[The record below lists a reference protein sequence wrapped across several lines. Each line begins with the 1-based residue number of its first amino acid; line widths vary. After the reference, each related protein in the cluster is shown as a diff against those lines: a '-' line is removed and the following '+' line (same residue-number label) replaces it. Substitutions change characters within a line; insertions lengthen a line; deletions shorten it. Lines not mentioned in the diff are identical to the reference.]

1 MKKVLSL
8 VLTFVMLLSLA
19 ACGNTPTSET
29 QGTTAAQTTAVQT
42 TAAQTTQPA
51 GAKYHIGIVTG
62 TYSQAEDEARG
73 AEYLIKKY
81 GDVKDGGMIKHVT
94 YPDNFAS
101 ELETTI
107 SVIAGLADDPLMK
120 AIIVNQAVGGTA
132 PAFQQIKQKR
142 PDILCLCGMPQEDPN
157 VISQCADLI
166 SDCDN
171 ISRGYYMV
179 KNAKAMGADTFVHI
193 SFPRHMSIE
202 LLARRR
208 AIMEEACKEFGLK
221 FAFETAPDPATDIGL
236 AGAQAQLLQMMPG
249 LIAKYGKNA
258 AFFTTNDGLSEP
270 LIKQVVDNGVI
281 YVEND
286 TPTPLIGFSAALS
299 LDLKDVAGDFP
310 AIMKR
315 IEKAVVD
322 KGESGRVGACAYSFS
337 YCNSAALGEFAMS
350 VIDGKAKIDDTKA
363 LIVAFNTLTPGCNWI
378 TSKYADAK
386 SNQVMNN
393 YNLVLE
399 DTYIFGKGY
408 SGSVNEPVPEKY
420 LSIK

>member
-1 MKKVLSL
+1 MKKVIGLA
-8 VLTFVMLLSLA
+8 LTLVMLLGLA
-19 ACGNTPTSET
+19 ACGTPTSK
-29 QGTTAAQTTAVQT
+29 GN
-42 TAAQTTQPA
+42 
-51 GAKYHIGIVTG
+51 AKYHIGIVTG

-73 AEYLIKKY
+73 AEALIKEF

-107 SVIAGLADDPLMK
+107 SVIVGLADDKDMK

-132 PAFQQIKQKR
+132 PAFKQIKEKR
-142 PDILCLCGMPQEDPN
+142 PDILLLCGMPQEDPN

-166 SDCDN
+166 SDNDN

-179 KNAKAMGADTFVHI
+179 KNAKDMGAKTFVHI

-208 AIMEEACKEFGLK
+208 AIMEVACKDLGLK

-249 LIAKYGKNA
+249 LIAKYGKDT

-270 LIKQVVDNGVI
+270 LIKQVIAGGAI

-286 TPTPLIGFSAALS
+286 TPTPLIGFPAALN

-310 AIMKR
+310 AITKK
-315 IEKAVVD
+315 IEDAVKA
-322 KGESGRVGACAYSFS
+322 KGESGRVGLCAYSFS
-337 YCNSAALGEFAMS
+337 YCNSAALGKFAMS

-363 LIVAFNTLTPGCNWI
+363 LIDAYNAVTPGCKWI
-378 TSKYADAK
+378 TTKYKDAK
-386 SNQVMNN
+386 SGQVMNN
-393 YNLVLE
+393 YLLVLE
-399 DTYIFGKGY
+399 DTYIIGKGY
-408 SGSVNEPVPEKY
+408 SGVVNTPVPDKY
-420 LSIK
+420 QSIK

>member
-1 MKKVLSL
+1 MKRVLALVLALVTVLSL
-8 VLTFVMLLSLA
+8 VACAKPAEPA
-19 ACGNTPTSET
+19 AAPAATPAA
-29 QGTTAAQTTAVQT
+29 TTE
-42 TAAQTTQPA
+42 QPA
-51 GAKYHIGIVTG
+51 AGTYHIGIVTG

-107 SVIAGLADDPLMK
+107 SVIAGLADDPDMK
-120 AIIVNQAVGGTA
+120 AIIVNQGVGGTA
-132 PAFQQIKQKR
+132 PAFQQIREKR
-142 PDILCLCGMPQEDPN
+142 PDILLLVGMPQEDPN
-157 VISQCADLI
+157 VISQAADLV
-166 SDCDN
+166 SDVDN

-179 KNAKAMGADTFVHI
+179 KNAKDMGAKTFVHI

-208 AIMEEACKEFGLK
+208 AIMEEACKDLGIA

-249 LIAKYGKNA
+249 LIAKYGKDA

-270 LIKQVVDNGVI
+270 LIKQVIDNGAI
-281 YVEND
+281 YGEND
-286 TPTPLIGFSAALS
+286 TPTPLIGFPAALS

-310 AIMKR
+310 AITKK
-315 IEKAVVD
+315 IEDAVVA
-322 KGESGRVGACAYSFS
+322 KGASGRIAVAPFSFS
-337 YCNSAALGEFAMS
+337 YCNSAALGEFAKN

-363 LIVAFNTLTPGCNWI
+363 VIEAFNSLTPGGNWI
-378 TSKYADAK
+378 TT
-386 SNQVMNN
+386 N
-393 YNLVLE
+393 YQDVKTGEVKKNYLLVLE

-408 SGSVNEPVPEKY
+408 TGSTSTPVPEKY
-420 LSIK
+420 MSIK

>member
-1 MKKVLSL
+1 MVKKVLSL
-8 VLTFVMLLSLA
+8 ILVLAMSLSIA
-19 ACGNTPTSET
+19 ACGQKTS
-29 QGTTAAQTTAVQT
+29 GGDTTGQQTTGEQT
-42 TAAQTTQPA
+42 QKPA
-51 GAKYHIGIVTG
+51 EAKYHIGIVTG
-62 TYSQAEDEARG
+62 TYSQTEDEARG
-73 AEYLIKKY
+73 AEALIKEY

-132 PAFQQIKQKR
+132 PAFQQIRQKR
-142 PDILCLCGMPQEDPN
+142 PDILLLCGMPQEDPN
-157 VISQCADLI
+157 VISQAADLI

-179 KNAKAMGADTFVHI
+179 KNAQAMGAKTFVHI
-193 SFPRHMSIE
+193 SFPRHMSVE

-208 AIMEEACKEFGLK
+208 AIIEEACKDLGLK
-221 FAFETAPDPATDIGL
+221 YAFETAPDPATDIGV

-249 LIAKYGKNA
+249 LIAKYGKDT

-270 LIKQVVDNGVI
+270 LIKQVVDNGAI

-286 TPTPLIGFSAALS
+286 TPTPLIGFPAALN

-310 AIMKR
+310 AITKR
-315 IEKAVVD
+315 IEQAIVD

-337 YCNSAALGEFAMS
+337 YCNSAALGKFAMS
-350 VIDGKAKIDDTKA
+350 VIEGKAKINDTNA
-363 LIVAFNTLTPGCNWI
+363 LIEAYDAVTPGCKWV
-378 TSKYADAK
+378 TSKYKDAK
-386 SNQVMNN
+386 TNEVKDN
-393 YNLVLE
+393 YLLVLE

-408 SGSVNEPVPEKY
+408 SGSIDTPVPEKY
-420 LSIK
+420 LSIH

>member
-1 MKKVLSL
+1 LKKVIVLF
-8 VLTFVMLLSLA
+8 LTFAMLLSVTSCGKPANNPSGDKA
-19 ACGNTPTSET
+19 AF
-29 QGTTAAQTTAVQT
+29 
-42 TAAQTTQPA
+42 
-51 GAKYHIGIVTG
+51 HIGIVTG

-73 AEYLIKKY
+73 AEALIKQY

-132 PAFQQIKQKR
+132 PAFQQIRAKR
-142 PDILCLCGMPQEDPN
+142 PDILLLCGMPQEDPN
-157 VISQCADLI
+157 VISQAADLI

-171 ISRGYYMV
+171 ISRGYYMI
-179 KNAKAMGADTFVHI
+179 KNAKAMGAKNFVHI
-193 SFPRHMSIE
+193 SFPRHMSVE
-202 LLARRR
+202 LLSRRR
-208 AIMEEACKEFGLK
+208 NIMEQACKDLEINFY
-221 FAFETAPDPATDIGL
+221 FETAPDPATDIGL

-249 LIAKYGKNA
+249 LIAKYGKDT

-270 LIKQVVDNGVI
+270 LIKQVVDNGAI

-286 TPTPLIGFSAALS
+286 TPTPLIGFSAALG

-310 AIMKR
+310 AIVKR
-315 IEKAVVD
+315 IEEAVKA

-337 YCNSAALGEFAMS
+337 YCNSAALGQFAID
-350 VIDGKAKIDDTKA
+350 VINSKCKIDDTQA
-363 LIVAFNTLTPGCNWI
+363 LIAAYNKVTPGCQWT

-386 SNQVMNN
+386 TGEVKNN
-393 YNLVLE
+393 YLLVLE

-408 SGSVNEPVPEKY
+408 SGVTSEPVPDKY
-420 LSIK
+420 KSIK

>member
-1 MKKVLSL
+1 MKKVLAL
-8 VLTFVMLLSLA
+8 VVTFVMLLSIA
-19 ACGNTPTSET
+19 ACGGSQPTQQTTAAPAQTT
-29 QGTTAAQTTAVQT
+29 QAAQTTK
-42 TAAQTTQPA
+42 PA

-73 AEYLIKKY
+73 AEALIKEF

-107 SVIAGLADDPLMK
+107 SVITGLADDPLMK
-120 AIIVNQAVGGTA
+120 AIIVNQGVGGTA
-132 PAFQQIKQKR
+132 PAFKQIREKH
-142 PDILCLCGMPQEDPN
+142 PDILLLVGMPQEDPN
-157 VISQCADLI
+157 VISQVADII

-171 ISRGYYMV
+171 ISRGYYMI

-208 AIMEEACKEFGLK
+208 AIMEAACKDLGVK

-270 LIKQVVDNGVI
+270 LIKQVVNNGAI

-310 AIMKR
+310 AITKR

-337 YCNSAALGEFAMS
+337 YCNSAALGKFAMS
-350 VIDGKAKIDDTKA
+350 VIEGKAKKDDTKA
-363 LIVAFNTLTPGCNWI
+363 IIAAFNSLTPGCEWI
-378 TSKYADAK
+378 TSKYKDASTNK
-386 SNQVMNN
+386 VMDN
-393 YNLVLE
+393 YLLVLE

-408 SGSVNEPVPEKY
+408 SGSTKEPVPEKY
-420 LSIK
+420 LSITK

>member
-8 VLTFVMLLSLA
+8 MLAFVMTLSLT
-19 ACGNTPTSET
+19 ACGSKT
-29 QGTTAAQTTAVQT
+29 QQTQ
-42 TAAQTTQPA
+42 QPA
-51 GAKYHIGIVTG
+51 GDQKAAAGGAKYHIGIATG

-73 AEYLIKKY
+73 AEELVKKY
-81 GDVKDGGMIKHVT
+81 GDVKDGGIIKHVT

-120 AIIVNQAVGGTA
+120 AIIVNQAVPGTA

-142 PDILCLCGMPQEDPN
+142 PDILLLCGMPQEDPN
-157 VISQCADLI
+157 VISQTADLVL
-166 SDCDN
+166 DNDN

-179 KNAKAMGADTFVHI
+179 KNSKDMGAKNFVHI
-193 SFPRHMSIE
+193 SFPRHMSVE

-208 AIMEEACKEFGLK
+208 AIMEQACKDLGLN
-221 FAFETAPDPATDIGL
+221 FYFETAPDPATDIGL

-249 LIAKYGKNA
+249 MIAKYGKDT

-270 LIKQVVDNGVI
+270 LIKTVVENGAI
-281 YVEND
+281 YPEND

-310 AIMKR
+310 AILKR

-322 KGESGRVGACAYSFS
+322 KGDGGRVGVCAYSFS
-337 YCNSAALGEFAMS
+337 FCNSAGLGEFAKN
-350 VIDGKAKIDDTKA
+350 VLDGKAKIDDTKA
-363 LIVAFNTLTPGCNWI
+363 LMATFDALTPGCKWI
-378 TSKYADAK
+378 TSKYNDAK
-386 SNQVMNN
+386 SGKTLDN
-393 YNLVLE
+393 YLLVLE
-399 DTYIFGKGY
+399 DTYILGKGY
-408 SGSVNEPVPEKY
+408 SGSVNTPVPEKY
-420 LSIK
+420 LSIH

>member
-1 MKKVLSL
+1 MKKVLALVLALVTIFSL
-8 VLTFVMLLSLA
+8 VGCAKPAEQA
-19 ACGNTPTSET
+19 AAP
-29 QGTTAAQTTAVQT
+29 AAP
-42 TAAQTTQPA
+42 AAAAPEAQ
-51 GAKYHIGIVTG
+51 KYHIGIVTG

-73 AEYLIKKY
+73 AEALIKEY

-132 PAFQQIKQKR
+132 PAFQQIREKR
-142 PDILCLCGMPQEDPN
+142 PDILLLVGMPQEDPN
-157 VISQCADLI
+157 VISKAADLI
-166 SDCDN
+166 ADCDN

-179 KNAKAMGADTFVHI
+179 KNAKDMGAKTFVHI

-208 AIMEEACKEFGLK
+208 AIMEEACKDLGIA

-249 LIAKYGKNA
+249 LVAKYGKDT

-270 LIKQVVDNGVI
+270 LIKQVVNSGAI

-315 IEKAVVD
+315 IEEAVVA
-322 KGESGRVGACAYSFS
+322 KGGSGRVGACAYSFS
-337 YCNSAALGEFAMS
+337 YCNSAALGEFAKD
-350 VIDGKAKIDDTKA
+350 VIDGKAKIDDTAA
-363 LIVAFNTLTPGCNWI
+363 LVAAYNKITPGAVW
-378 TSKYADAK
+378 TTTKYADAK
-386 SNQVMNN
+386 TNEVMNN
-393 YNLVLE
+393 YLLVLE

-408 SGSVNEPVPEKY
+408 SGSTNTPVPEKY
-420 LSIK
+420 LSIH

>member
-1 MKKVLSL
+1 MKKVIALVLVLVTVLSL
-8 VLTFVMLLSLA
+8 VACAKSAEPA
-19 ACGNTPTSET
+19 AAPAA
-29 QGTTAAQTTAVQT
+29 GTEQPAAQ
-42 TAAQTTQPA
+42 PE

-120 AIIVNQAVGGTA
+120 AVIVNQGVGGTA
-132 PAFQQIKQKR
+132 PAFQQIRAKR
-142 PDILCLCGMPQEDPN
+142 PDILLLVGMPQEDPN
-157 VISQCADLI
+157 VISQAADLI
-166 SDCDN
+166 SDVDN
-171 ISRGYYMV
+171 ISRGYYMI
-179 KNAKAMGADTFVHI
+179 KNAKDMGAKNFVHI
-193 SFPRHMSIE
+193 SFPRHMSVE

-208 AIMEEACKEFGLK
+208 AIMEEAAKDLGIN

-249 LIAKYGKNA
+249 LIAKYGKDT

-270 LIKQVVDNGVI
+270 LIKQVIDNGAI
-281 YVEND
+281 YGEND
-286 TPTPLIGFSAALS
+286 TPTPLIGFPAALS

-310 AIMKR
+310 AITKR
-315 IEKAVVD
+315 IEEAVVA
-322 KGESGRVGACAYSFS
+322 KGDGGRVAVAPFSFS
-337 YCNSAALGEFAMS
+337 YCNSAALGEFAKS
-350 VIDGKAKIDDTKA
+350 VIDGNAKIDDTKA
-363 LIVAFNTLTPGCNWI
+363 LIEAFNTLTPGGNWI
-378 TSKYADAK
+378 TT
-386 SNQVMNN
+386 N
-393 YNLVLE
+393 YKDVKTGEVKKNYLLVLE

-408 SGSVNEPVPEKY
+408 TGSTNTPVPEKY
-420 LSIK
+420 LNIK